1 MRKGMIITVLA
12 LLGAMSVSCSNED
25 DDQLSKVGDAT
36 RTTAGDET
44 AQGKANSLSTVLYL
58 RTIDGKET
66 TTFKVGE
73 NILFD
78 LEITNVTDS
87 VVKIGPFDPNIIRYD
102 VFTVYTDDGKIIGSP
117 TKIWDET
124 AIMKYYCIQS
134 GQALKWK
141 CTWLKDDNVQ
151 PTHPMIHADDLKPL
165 PVGKYYT
172 EFILNGEKNMV
183 NSWKREVIHKDFE
196 VVE

>member
-1 MRKGMIITVLA
+1 MRKGMIITVFA
-12 LLGAMSVSCSNED
+12 LLGAMFVSCNYED
-25 DDQLSKVGDAT
+25 DDQLSMVGDAT

-44 AQGKANSLSTVLYL
+44 AQEKANSLSTVLYL

-134 GQALKWK
+134 GQALEWK
-141 CTWLKDDNVQ
+141 CTWLKDDNML
-151 PTHPMIHADDLKPL
+151 PTYPMIHADDIKPL

-172 EFILNGEKNMV
+172 EFALSEEKYTKN
-183 NSWKREVIHKDFE
+183 NWKREIIHKDFE